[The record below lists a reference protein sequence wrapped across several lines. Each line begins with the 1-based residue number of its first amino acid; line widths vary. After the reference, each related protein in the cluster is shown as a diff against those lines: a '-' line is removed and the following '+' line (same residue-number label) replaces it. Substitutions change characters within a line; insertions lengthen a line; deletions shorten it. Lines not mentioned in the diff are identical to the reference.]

1 MRRMALSL
9 GLIAFASPAA
19 AQLSRFDVTEDMPAF
34 AGRSFGSA
42 GAYRRIT
49 ARATIALDPTDPHNA
64 VIVDLASAPR
74 TADGKV
80 EATADVVILTPADPA
95 SASGTMLL
103 DVPNRG
109 RKLVPELFDDSPQ
122 PGATRADQASDAGN
136 GFLYG
141 RGTTLVWVGWQGDI
155 PSAPG
160 QLAMQAPVLAGVTGR
175 VREEF
180 VFDNTTNPVTVSPE
194 WKLATTPELA
204 VSVRAAWADPRQTP
218 AGLSVRTVDD
228 QHVEI
233 TRPATGFDAGAL
245 YELTYTGRD
254 PAVLGMGYA
263 MTRDVAAFLRRE
275 TGTANPLAVHGKSLV
290 DRAILFGVSQSGR
303 FVRDYLYLGF
313 NQDTAGRIV
322 FEGMMPH
329 VGGARRMA
337 TNVRFGQPGRN
348 ARHPQDPAWQADE
361 FPFTYGVLDDQLSGR
376 RDGLLLRCQ
385 LSNSCPLVMQTDS
398 EHEWWA
404 SRASLLVTDTHGF
417 PIDLPAN
424 VRAYMLTGTTH
435 FETPGGSS
443 RRIAAAASPTNPLH
457 NGPTMRALFL
467 DMEQWIGEG
476 RLPPSTRVPM
486 RSQGTLVPAS
496 EALPQSIPGLSYTG
510 IHTPAAFSDQSV
522 LPPREIGRYPVFVP
536 RLDRDGIAI
545 AGIHQLSVLVPR
557 ATYTGW
563 NPRAPGFGQT
573 ALYPLQGTILPF
585 AATEA
590 ERRANGDPR
599 RSIAERY
606 GDDAGYQ
613 RALDQ
618 GAATLMA
625 ERLLLKQDAPTGR

>member
-1 MRRMALSL
+1 MALSL
-9 GLIAFASPAA
+9 GLLALTSPAL
-19 AQLSRFDVTEDMPAF
+19 AQVSRFDVIEDVPAF
-34 AGRSFGSA
+34 AGRSFGSV
-42 GAYRRIT
+42 GGYRRIT
-49 ARATIALDPTDPHNA
+49 ARATIALDPADPHNA
-64 VIVDLASAPR
+64 VIADLALAPR
-74 TADGKV
+74 SVDGKV

-95 SASGTMLL
+95 AASGTMLL

-109 RKLVPELFDDSPQ
+109 RKLAPELFDDSPQ
-122 PGATRADQASDAGN
+122 PGATRADRVSDAGN

-160 QLAMQAPVLAGVTGR
+160 QLAMQAPVLPGVTGR

-180 VFDNTTNPVTVSPE
+180 VFDNTTNLATVAPA
-194 WKLATTPELA
+194 WKLAPASDLA
-204 VSVRAAWADPRQTP
+204 VSVRPAWADPRQTP
-218 AGLSVRTVDD
+218 TGLSAKAVDD

-233 TRPATGFDAGAL
+233 IRPATGFDAGAL
-245 YELTYTGRD
+245 YELIYTARD
-254 PAVLGMGYA
+254 PVVLGMGYA
-263 MTRDVAAFLRRE
+263 MTRDVATFLRRE
-275 TGTANPLAVHGKSLV
+275 IGATNPLTTHGKSLV

-322 FEGMMPH
+322 FDGMMPH

-337 TNVRFGQPGRN
+337 TNVRFGLPGRN

-404 SRASLLVTDTHGF
+404 SRASLLVTDTHGT
-417 PIDLPAN
+417 PIDLPPN
-424 VRAYMLTGTTH
+424 VRTYMLTGTTH
-435 FETPGGSS
+435 FEMPGGAS
-443 RRIAAAASPTNPLH
+443 RRMAAAGAPTNPLH
-457 NGPTMRALFL
+457 NGPTMRALFVA
-467 DMEQWIGEG
+467 MEQWIGEG
-476 RLPPSTRVPM
+476 RLPPSSRVPM
-486 RSQGTLVPAS
+486 RSQGTLVPAA
-496 EALPQSIPGLSYTG
+496 EALPQPIPGLLYSG
-510 IHTPAAFSDQSV
+510 IYTPAAFSDQSV
-522 LPPREIGRYPVFVP
+522 LPPREIRRYPVFVP
-536 RLDRDGIAI
+536 RLDPDGIAI

-563 NPRAPGFGQT
+563 NPRAPGYGPT
-573 ALYPLQGTILPF
+573 ALYPLQGTMLPF
-585 AATEA
+585 AGTEA
-590 ERRANGDPR
+590 ERRSTGDPR
-599 RSIAERY
+599 LSIAERY

-618 GAATLMA
+618 GAARLMA
-625 ERLLLKQDAPTGR
+625 ERLLLKQDVPAGP

>member
-1 MRRMALSL
+1 MRRMTVLI
-9 GLIAFASPAA
+9 GLLAMTSPAL
-19 AQLSRFDVTEDMPAF
+19 AQVSRFEVTEDVTAF
-34 AGRSFGSA
+34 AGRSFGSV

-49 ARATIALDPTDPHNA
+49 ARATIALDPADPHNA
-64 VIVDLASAPR
+64 VITDLAVAPKN
-74 TADGKV
+74 ADGKV
-80 EATADVVILTPADPA
+80 EATADVVILTPADPGA
-95 SASGTMLL
+95 ASGTLLL

-109 RKLVPELFDDSPQ
+109 RKLAPELFDDSRQ
-122 PGATRADQASDAGN
+122 PGATRAEQASDAGN

-141 RGTTLVWVGWQGDI
+141 RGATLVWVGWQGDI

-160 QLAMQAPVLAGVTGR
+160 QLAMQAPVLAGITGP

-180 VFDNTTNPVTVSPE
+180 VFDTMTNPVVVSPA
-194 WKLATTPELA
+194 WKLAATPDIA
-204 VSVRAAWADPRQTP
+204 VSVRAAWADPREKP
-218 AGLSVRTVDD
+218 AGLSVRAIDD

-233 TRPATGFDAGAL
+233 SRPATGFDAGAL
-245 YELTYTGRD
+245 YELTYTGCD
-254 PAVLGMGYA
+254 PAVLGMGFA
-263 MTRDVAAFLRRE
+263 MTRDVATFLRRE
-275 TGTANPLAVHGKSLV
+275 TGTANPLAVHGRSLV

-348 ARHPQDPAWQADE
+348 ARHPQDPAWQADT
-361 FPFTYGVLDDQLSGR
+361 FPFTYAVLDDRVSGR

-404 SRASLLVTDTHGF
+404 SRASLLVTDTQGM

-435 FETPGGSS
+435 FEPPGGES
-443 RRIAAAASPTNPLH
+443 RRLAAAASPTNPLH
-457 NGPTMRALFL
+457 NGPTMRALFV
-467 DMEQWIGEG
+467 DMEQWISEG

-486 RSQGTLVPAS
+486 RSQGTLVPAR
-496 EALPQSIPGLSYTG
+496 EALPGPIPGLSYTG

-522 LPPREIGRYPVFVP
+522 LPPMEIGNYPVFVP
-536 RLDRDGIAI
+536 RLDADGIAI

-563 NPRAPGFGQT
+563 NPRAPGFGST
-573 ALYPLQGTILPF
+573 ALYPLQGAMLPF
-585 AATEA
+585 AETEA
-590 ERRANGDPR
+590 ERLAVGDPR
-599 RSIAERY
+599 RSFVERY
-606 GDDAGYQ
+606 VDDAGYQ
-613 RALDQ
+613 RALEQ
-618 GAATLMA
+618 GATRLMA
-625 ERLLLKQDAPTGR
+625 ERLLLKQDARSEK

>member
-1 MRRMALSL
+1 MRRMALIL
-9 GLIAFASPAA
+9 ALAAGASPAL
-19 AQLSRFDVTEDMPAF
+19 AQVSRFEVTEDVPAF
-34 AGRSFGSA
+34 AGRHFGDV

-49 ARATIALDPTDPHNA
+49 ARATIALDPADPHNA
-64 VIVDLASAPR
+64 VITDLAAAPR
-74 TADGKV
+74 NAEGKV
-80 EATADVVILTPADPA
+80 EATADVVILAPANPA
-95 SASGTMLL
+95 AASGTMLL

-109 RKLVPELFDDSPQ
+109 RKLAPELFDDSPQ
-122 PGATRADQASDAGN
+122 PGATRAEQAGDAGN

-160 QLAMQAPVLAGVTGR
+160 QLAMQAPVLSGVTGR

-180 VFDNTTNPVTVSPE
+180 VFDNTTNPAVVSPA
-194 WKLATTPELA
+194 WKLAASPALD
-204 VSVRAAWADPRQTP
+204 VSVRAAWADARQQP
-218 AGLSVRTVDD
+218 AGLSARALDD
-228 QHVEI
+228 ARVEI
-233 TRPATGFDAGAL
+233 TRPAAGFDAGAL
-245 YELTYTGRD
+245 YELTYTARD
-254 PAVLGMGYA
+254 PAVLGMGFA
-263 MTRDVAAFLRRE
+263 MIRDVASFLRRE
-275 TGTANPLAVHGKSLV
+275 VGQANPVAAQGRSSIA
-290 DRAILFGVSQSGR
+290 RAILFGVSQSGR

-361 FPFTYGVLDDQLSGR
+361 FPFTYGVLDDPLSGR

-385 LSNSCPLVMQTDS
+385 LSDSCPFVMQTDS

-404 SRASLLVTDTHGF
+404 SLLVTDTRGT
-417 PIDLPAN
+417 PIDLPPD

-435 FETPGGSS
+435 FEPPGGTS
-443 RRIAAAASPTNPLH
+443 RQIAAAALPTNPLH
-457 NGPTMRALFL
+457 NGPTMRALFV

-476 RLPPSTRVPM
+476 RLPPSSRVPM
-486 RSQGTLVPAS
+486 RSQGTLVPAAD
-496 EALPQSIPGLSYTG
+496 ALPEPIPGLPYAG
-510 IHTPAAFSDQSV
+510 IYTPAAFSDQSV

-536 RLDRDGIAI
+536 RLDSDGIAI
-545 AGIHQLSVLVPR
+545 AGIPQLSVLVPR
-557 ATYTGW
+557 ATFTGW
-563 NPRAPGFGQT
+563 NPRAPGYGPT
-573 ALYPLQGTILPF
+573 ALYPLQGTMLPL

-590 ERRANGDPR
+590 ERRTKHDPR

-606 GDDAGYQ
+606 GDEAGYR
-613 RALDQ
+613 RALQ
-618 GAATLMA
+618 EGAALLQSQG
-625 ERLLLKQDAPTGR
+625 LLLKQDASDER

>member
-1 MRRMALSL
+1 
-9 GLIAFASPAA
+9 
-19 AQLSRFDVTEDMPAF
+19 
-34 AGRSFGSA
+34 
-42 GAYRRIT
+42 
-49 ARATIALDPTDPHNA
+49 
-64 VIVDLASAPR
+64 
-74 TADGKV
+74 
-80 EATADVVILTPADPA
+80 
-95 SASGTMLL
+95 
-103 DVPNRG
+103 
-109 RKLVPELFDDSPQ
+109 
-122 PGATRADQASDAGN
+122 
-136 GFLYG
+136 
-141 RGTTLVWVGWQGDI
+141 
-155 PSAPG
+155 
-160 QLAMQAPVLAGVTGR
+160 MQAPVLAGVTGR

-180 VFDNTTNPVTVSPE
+180 VFDNTTSPATVSPA
-194 WKLATTPELA
+194 WKLAAAPDLA
-204 VSVRAAWADPRQTP
+204 LSVRAAWADPRQSP
-218 AGLSVRTVDD
+218 AGLSARAVDD

-233 TRPATGFDAGAL
+233 TRPTTGFDAGAL
-245 YELTYTGRD
+245 YELIYTGRD

-275 TGTANPLAVHGKSLV
+275 PGASNPLAVRGRSSV
-290 DRAILFGVSQSGR
+290 NRAILFGVSQSGR

-376 RDGLLLRCQ
+376 RDRLLLRCQ

-404 SRASLLVTDTHGF
+404 SRASLLVTDTHGT

-435 FETPGGSS
+435 FETPGGTS
-443 RRIAAAASPTNPLH
+443 RRLAAAASPTNPLH
-457 NGPTMRALFL
+457 NGPTMRALFV

-496 EALPQSIPGLSYTG
+496 EALPQPIPGLTYTG
-510 IHTPAAFSDQSV
+510 IHTSAAFSDQSV

-536 RLDRDGIAI
+536 RLDIDGIAI

-563 NPRAPGFGQT
+563 NPRAPGYGTT
-573 ALYPLQGTILPF
+573 ALYPLQGTMLPF

-599 RSIAERY
+599 RSIAERH

-613 RALDQ
+613 RALDE
-618 GAATLMA
+618 GAARLMA
-625 ERLLLKQDAPTGR
+625 ERLLLKQDAPAGR